1 MLQIRSLART
11 ASAVMVVSVLI
22 FVCAQEA
29 AAKVLPVTAVDIL
42 TKHPKV
48 DAPVQISVRF
58 GNGFDLGDE
67 YVWATNEVAVLPADR
82 TGRHGWPRDRNDRG
96 MAVPLRRVGH
106 GRYRGSFVVHE
117 PGDYVV
123 FDWSSVIARETR
135 LEGAVVK
142 GTYPAPIKLTIS
154 GIAPAEPAPVRT
166 VHRAADAGDASPR
179 VEILL
184 IVAALIA
191 ITTGVAV
198 RLRRAR
204 SRKTT

>member
-1 MLQIRSLART
+1 
-11 ASAVMVVSVLI
+11 
-22 FVCAQEA
+22 
-29 AAKVLPVTAVDIL
+29 VTAVNIL

-67 YVWATNEVAVLPADR
+67 YAWATNEVAVLPADR

-96 MAVPLRRVGH
+96 MAVPLHRVGH

-123 FDWSSVIARETR
+123 FSSSSVIARETR
-135 LEGAVVK
+135 LEGAVMK
-142 GTYPAPIKLTIS
+142 GTYPAPIKLTIT

-166 VHRAADAGDASPR
+166 VHRGAAARDSWSL

-184 IVAALIA
+184 IIAALLA
-191 ITTGVAV
+191 ITTGITVA
-198 RLRRAR
+198 LRRVR
-204 SRKTT
+204 SRSTAYDGRLPDPGR